1 MRFKGLASPI
11 AGDVTEHTVFDLVP
25 LAGTRWKVA
34 DFNRL
39 ADFIGELLELQLPE
53 ATRLLLLPPLSA
65 VISRRLAVAYRLAS
79 MPPPLTNGGHS
90 ELGSVAA
97 DADTDPSFVLTDV
110 IDTIRHRFPLDLSG
124 KSCVLTS
131 RGDFLGTPGSA

>member
-39 ADFIGELLELQLPE
+39 ADFIGELLELQLSE
-53 ATRLLLLPPLSA
+53 ATPT
-65 VISRRLAVAYRLAS
+65 AVAAPAVRR
-79 MPPPLTNGGHS
+79 
-90 ELGSVAA
+90 
-97 DADTDPSFVLTDV
+97 DQ
-110 IDTIRHRFPLDLSG
+110 
-124 KSCVLTS
+124 
-131 RGDFLGTPGSA
+131 

>member
-1 MRFKGLASPI
+1 MRADNVVPFAVKSAGSDVHGLHFSLGNLAAFVIGFGIELGLHDESCLCTSRTDQIDDDLVRFKGLPSPI

-53 ATRLLLLPPLSA
+53 ATPTAVAASA
-65 VISRRLAVAYRLAS
+65 VRR
-79 MPPPLTNGGHS
+79 
-90 ELGSVAA
+90 
-97 DADTDPSFVLTDV
+97 DQ
-110 IDTIRHRFPLDLSG
+110 
-124 KSCVLTS
+124 
-131 RGDFLGTPGSA
+131 